1 MMTSTQQSAK
11 DTDTIRQLV
20 TGYQAARALLAADEI
35 NLLHHL
41 QAGPKQVS
49 ELAMAT
55 KTHEPT
61 LFRFLR
67 ALATIDLVIVKGRQ
81 VSKGPLAD
89 GLRDAA
95 RIGVENYRVWNELPY
110 TLSTGNPAFEK
121 VFGREFYEYLENEP
135 EKAERFNTSLAA
147 VSMGWISSVLDA
159 VDFTGS
165 NVVADIGGGH
175 GTFLVELLKANLHLQ
190 GILID
195 QAVVLSRAKAVVESA
210 GVQDRC
216 RMESANFL
224 KTLPDGADLC
234 SLCNLLVDWDDTN
247 ANLILRNC
255 HAAMGDGGRILVV
268 DRVLPPTDDPGHRSA
283 AFLDLFFLLME
294 GGRIRTQEEYEG
306 LFEAAGFHLIRTF
319 PVGGGFYVL
328 EGSSA

>member
-1 MMTSTQQSAK
+1 MASTQQSAN

-41 QAGPKQVS
+41 QAGPMQVN
-49 ELAMAT
+49 ELAVAT
-55 KTHEPT
+55 QTHEPT
-61 LFRFLR
+61 LLRFLR
-67 ALATIDLVIVKGRQ
+67 ALAAIGLVVVKGQQ

-89 GLRDAA
+89 GLKDAA
-95 RIGVENYRVWNELPY
+95 RIGVENYQVWNELPY
-110 TLSTGNPAFEK
+110 TLSTGCPAFEK
-121 VFGREFYEYLENEP
+121 VFGRGFYEYLENEP

-175 GTFLVELLKANLHLQ
+175 GTFLVELLKSNLHLQ

-195 QAVVLSRAKAVVESA
+195 QAAVLSRAKAVVESA

-234 SLCNLLVDWDDTN
+234 SLCNLLVDWDDTD

-306 LFEAAGFHLIRTF
+306 LFEASGFHLIRTF
-319 PVGGGFYVL
+319 SVDDGFYVL

>member
-1 MMTSTQQSAK
+1 MTNSNQSAL

-35 NLLHHL
+35 NLLHYL
-41 QAGPKQVS
+41 QDGPKQVS
-49 ELAMAT
+49 ELAVAT
-55 KTHEPT
+55 KSHEPT
-61 LFRFLR
+61 LLRFLR
-67 ALATIDLVIVKGRQ
+67 ALASIDLVIVKGQQ

-95 RIGVENYRVWNELPY
+95 RIGVENYRVWNELLY
-110 TLSTGNPAFEK
+110 TLSTGSPAFEK
-121 VFGREFYEYLENEP
+121 VFGRGFYEYLEGEP
-135 EKAERFNTSLAA
+135 EKAERFNTALAA

-159 VDFTGS
+159 VDFNGS

-175 GTFLVELLKANLHLQ
+175 GTFLVELLKINPHLQ
-190 GILID
+190 GILVD
-195 QAVVLSRAKAVVESA
+195 QAAVLSRAKAVIESA

-216 RMESANFL
+216 RMEPADFL
-224 KTLPDGADLC
+224 KALPDGADLC

-255 HAAMGDGGRILVV
+255 YAAMGDGGRILVV

-294 GGRIRTQEEYEG
+294 GGRIRTQEEFEE
-306 LFEAAGFHLIRTF
+306 LFEAAGFHLVRTF

>member
-1 MMTSTQQSAK
+1 MTGIQQSAR

-41 QAGPKQVS
+41 QAGPKQIS
-49 ELAMAT
+49 ELAVAT
-55 KTHEPT
+55 NTHEPT

-67 ALATIDLVIVKGRQ
+67 ALATIDLVAVNGQ
-81 VSKGPLAD
+81 LVSKGPLAD

-95 RIGVENYRVWNELPY
+95 RIGVENYLVWNELPY
-110 TLSTGNPAFEK
+110 TLNTGNPAFEK
-121 VFGREFYEYLENEP
+121 VFGQGFYEYLENKP
-135 EKAERFNTSLAA
+135 EKAERFNTALAA

-165 NVVADIGGGH
+165 KVVADVGGGH
-175 GTFLVELLKANLHLQ
+175 GTFLVELLKTNPHLQ

-195 QAVVLSRAKAVVESA
+195 QAAVLSHAKTVIESA

-216 RMESANFL
+216 RMEPVNFL
-224 KTLPDGADLC
+224 KTLPEGADVC
-234 SLCNLLVDWDDTN
+234 SLCNLLVDWDDSN
-247 ANLILRNC
+247 VNLILRNC
-255 HAAMGDGGRILVV
+255 HTAMGEGGRILVV
-268 DRVLPPTDDPGHRSA
+268 DRVLPPANDPGYRSA

-294 GGRIRTQEEYEG
+294 GGRIRTHEEYED
-306 LFEAAGFHLIRTF
+306 LFETAGFYLVRTF

-328 EGSSA
+328 EGSSSA

>member
-1 MMTSTQQSAK
+1 MTSSKQSAQ

-20 TGYQAARALLAADEI
+20 TWYQAARALLAADEI
-35 NLLHHL
+35 NLLHYL
-41 QAGPKQVS
+41 QDGPKQVT
-49 ELAMAT
+49 ELAVAT
-55 KTHEPT
+55 KSHEPT
-61 LFRFLR
+61 LLRFLR
-67 ALATIDLVIVKGRQ
+67 ALASIDLVIVNGQQ

-95 RIGVENYRVWNELPY
+95 RIGVENYLVWNELPY
-110 TLSTGNPAFEK
+110 TLNTGSPAFEK
-121 VFGREFYEYLENEP
+121 VFGRGFYEYLESEP
-135 EKAERFNTSLAA
+135 KKAERFNTALAA

-159 VDFTGS
+159 VDFKSS

-175 GTFLVELLKANLHLQ
+175 GTFLVELLKINPHLQ
-190 GILID
+190 GILVD
-195 QAVVLSRAKAVVESA
+195 QAAVLSRAKLVVESA

-216 RMESANFL
+216 RMEPADFL
-224 KTLPDGADLC
+224 KALPDGADLC

-247 ANLILRNC
+247 TNLILRNC
-255 HAAMGDGGRILVV
+255 HAAMGDGGRIMVV

-294 GGRIRTQEEYEG
+294 GGRIRTQEEYEA
-306 LFEAAGFHLIRTF
+306 LFEAAGFHLVRTF

>member
-1 MMTSTQQSAK
+1 MTTTQQSAK

-41 QAGPKQVS
+41 QAGPKQVT
-49 ELAMAT
+49 ELAVAT

-61 LFRFLR
+61 LLRFLR
-67 ALATIDLVIVKGRQ
+67 ALASIDLIVVRDQQ

-89 GLRDAA
+89 GLKDAA

-110 TLSTGNPAFEK
+110 TLSTGCPAFEK
-121 VFGREFYEYLENEP
+121 VFGRGFYEYLENEP

-147 VSMGWISSVLDA
+147 VSMGWISSVLDV
-159 VDFTGS
+159 VDFTG
-165 NVVADIGGGH
+165 NKVVADIGGGH
-175 GTFLVELLKANLHLQ
+175 GTFLIELLKTNLHLQ

-195 QAVVLSRAKAVVESA
+195 QAAVLSRAKAVVESA

-234 SLCNLLVDWDDTN
+234 SLCNLLVDWDDTD

-294 GGRIRTQEEYEG
+294 GGRIRTQEEYER

-319 PVGGGFYVL
+319 PVNGGFYVL

>member
-1 MMTSTQQSAK
+1 MTTTQQSAK

-41 QAGPKQVS
+41 QAGPKQVT
-49 ELAMAT
+49 ELAVAT

-61 LFRFLR
+61 LLRFLR
-67 ALATIDLVIVKGRQ
+67 ALASIDLIVVRDQQ

-89 GLRDAA
+89 GLKDAA

-110 TLSTGNPAFEK
+110 TLSTGCPAFEK
-121 VFGREFYEYLENEP
+121 VFGRGFYEYLENEP

-147 VSMGWISSVLDA
+147 VSMGWISSVLDV
-159 VDFTGS
+159 VDFTG
-165 NVVADIGGGH
+165 NKVVADIGGGH
-175 GTFLVELLKANLHLQ
+175 GTFLIELLKTNLHLQ

-195 QAVVLSRAKAVVESA
+195 QAAVLSRAKAVVESA

-216 RMESANFL
+216 RMESVNFL

-255 HAAMGDGGRILVV
+255 HAAMGDEGRILVV
-268 DRVLPPTDDPGHRSA
+268 DRVLPPTNDPGHRSA

-306 LFEAAGFHLIRTF
+306 LFEAADFHLIRTF